1 MNKRNILENYDKT
14 YKQKANRQNRT
25 HNASLPPSKSWSRTS
40 RTQVDETMRIKRKG
54 KTLAAIWT
62 RIMSFRYLKD
72 EMTTKGLL
80 KFVKRFCN
88 PLRYVRSLS
97 KAIVSS
103 SQLSSSMQAS
113 SKRGWHILNYSHLL
127 SFRRQHIRST
137 IMAITN
143 TAPPAAAPIIIQGG
157 PSTK

>member
-1 MNKRNILENYDKT
+1 MNKRNILENYNKT
-14 YKQKANRQNRT
+14 YKHKANRQNRT

-40 RTQVDETMRIKRKG
+40 RTQDDETITIKRKV

-62 RIMSFRYLKD
+62 RIMSFRYLED
-72 EMTTKGLL
+72 EMTTNGLL
-80 KFVKRFCN
+80 KFVKGFCN
-88 PLRYVRSLS
+88 LLWYVRSQS
-97 KAIVSS
+97 KATVSS

-113 SKRGWHILNYSHLL
+113 SKRGWHILNYSLLL